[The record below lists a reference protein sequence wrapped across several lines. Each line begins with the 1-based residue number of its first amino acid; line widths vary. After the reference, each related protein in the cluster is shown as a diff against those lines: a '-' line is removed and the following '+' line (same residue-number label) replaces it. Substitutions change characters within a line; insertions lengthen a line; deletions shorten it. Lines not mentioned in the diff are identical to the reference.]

1 MQSKERMSRFLHS
14 DRLTPLVLQVFGLIS
29 FLSMGI
35 FWAVTD
41 RISAALLAVAGSLV
55 GAGTYVDAV
64 KSLPD
69 VAPNDKS

>member
-1 MQSKERMSRFLHS
+1 MQSQKVSRILHS
-14 DRLTPLVLQVFGLIS
+14 DRLTPLVLQVFGLTS

-69 VAPNDKS
+69 VVPNDK